1 MPNRLA
7 TETSPYLL
15 QHKDNPV
22 DWYAWGEDAFAE
34 ARATGK
40 PMLVSIGYAACHWCH
55 VMAHESFENPE
66 IAAQMNE
73 WFVNIKVDREE
84 RPDVDAL
91 LMTAV
96 QAMTGHGGWPLNVFL
111 TSDGDPF
118 YGGTYW
124 PAIDRQ
130 GMPSISRVLEA
141 VHSSYVTKPDDVRAN
156 AVQIREF
163 IEQSNQLAESSGT
176 LDDETREQAVAR
188 LSRHFDGAHG
198 GFGSAPKFPQASVL
212 DFLLHAAKRDDE
224 RARSMLETTLDHMAA
239 GGMYDQIGGG
249 FHRYAVDAIW
259 LVPHFEKMLYD
270 NAQLARVYHDAYRLT
285 GTSTYRRITTEILDY
300 VLAEMTHPDGGFYA
314 TQDADSEGVE
324 GKFYIWSPSE
334 VIAVLGEAEGTQFN
348 RWFDIS
354 IEGNFEGHSIPHP
367 VVDIETIAGELGGT
381 TEQAEAH
388 LAALKKKLYDVRAKR
403 IWPGR
408 DEKII
413 LSWNGMM
420 LRAFAEAS
428 RSLDRPDYRDAAIR
442 NATFLL
448 DRLKRTDGRLAHVW
462 TNGSLGQPAFLD
474 DLANF
479 ADGLLALY
487 QATFDTQWLDA
498 ALTQTQRILDEFS
511 DDANLGFFD
520 TSTAHERLIA
530 RPRELQDGA
539 TPSGSAVAAEVL
551 LKVAAMTADEDLIA
565 RIYRLTET
573 MSRPMSEQPIGFGRW
588 LAVADALVGP
598 MKEIAIAG
606 AASEP
611 GVDAF
616 AATVARRYEPNAVT
630 GLADPSQ
637 PAVIERFPFLQFRP
651 QRGGVATAYLC
662 EHHTC
667 MPPVT
672 NPAALDNLLNE
683 GTGVSWVSF

>member
-1 MPNRLA
+1 
-7 TETSPYLL
+7 
-15 QHKDNPV
+15 
-22 DWYAWGEDAFAE
+22 
-34 ARATGK
+34 
-40 PMLVSIGYAACHWCH
+40 
-55 VMAHESFENPE
+55 
-66 IAAQMNE
+66 
-73 WFVNIKVDREE
+73 
-84 RPDVDAL
+84 
-91 LMTAV
+91 
-96 QAMTGHGGWPLNVFL
+96 
-111 TSDGDPF
+111 
-118 YGGTYW
+118 
-124 PAIDRQ
+124 RQ

-141 VHSSYVTKPDDVRAN
+141 VHGSYVTKPEDVRAN
-156 AVQIREF
+156 AAQIREF
-163 IEQSNQLAESSGT
+163 IEQSNQLAETTGT
-176 LDDETREQAVAR
+176 IDDDTREQAVAR

-212 DFLLHAAKRDDE
+212 EFLLHAAKRGNE
-224 RARSMLETTLDHMAA
+224 RARAMLETTLDQMAA

-270 NAQLARVYHDAYRLT
+270 NAQLARIYHDAYCLT
-285 GTSTYRRITTEILDY
+285 GTSTYRRITTETLDY
-300 VLAEMTHPDGGFYA
+300 VLAEMTHSDGGFFA

-334 VIAVLGEAEGTQFN
+334 VISVLGETEGTRFN
-348 RWFDIS
+348 RWFDVT

-367 VVDIETIAGELGGT
+367 IVDIETIAGELGGT
-381 TEQAEAH
+381 TEQAQTY
-388 LAALKKKLYDVRAKR
+388 LAELREKLYDVRAKR

-420 LRAFAEAS
+420 LRAFAEAA
-428 RSLDRPDYRDAAIR
+428 RSFDRDDYRDAAIR

-448 DRLKRTDGRLAHVW
+448 DQLKRSDGRLAHVW

-487 QATFDTQWLDA
+487 QATFDPQWLEA
-498 ALTQTQRILDEFS
+498 ALAQTQRILDEFS
-511 DDANLGFFD
+511 DDDDLGFFD

-539 TPSGSAVAAEVL
+539 TPSGNAVAAHVL
-551 LKVAAMTADEDLIA
+551 LKIAAMTADEEIVA

-573 MSRPMSEQPIGFGRW
+573 MSRPMGEQPLGFGRW
-588 LAVADALVGP
+588 FAVADALIGP

-606 AASEP
+606 AATDS

-630 GLADPSQ
+630 GLADPAQ
-637 PAVIERFPFLQFRP
+637 P
-651 QRGGVATAYLC
+651 
-662 EHHTC
+662 
-667 MPPVT
+667 
-672 NPAALDNLLNE
+672 
-683 GTGVSWVSF
+683 